1 MIGIQKKA
9 MKMISKMAYQ
19 TAKKEANSSCLCIA
33 YQPKMPEALKMQ
45 NEKKRH

>member
-1 MIGIQKKA
+1 MINLQRKA

-19 TAKKEANSSCLCIA
+19 TAKKEANTNCLCIA
-33 YQPKMPEALKMQ
+33 YQPKMPEALKLE